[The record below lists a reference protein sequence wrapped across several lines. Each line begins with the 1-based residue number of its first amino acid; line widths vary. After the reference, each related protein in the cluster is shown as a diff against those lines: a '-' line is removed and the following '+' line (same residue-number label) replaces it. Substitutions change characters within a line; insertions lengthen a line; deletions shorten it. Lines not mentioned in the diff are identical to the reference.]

1 MEIQEKQVGAVT
13 VLGPQGPLSQDDV
26 EPFEDHLSRALGRSY
41 RRLVV
46 DLAAVPFVD
55 SRGLEVL
62 VEATEDLADSGHA
75 LKLAGANELLREV
88 LDLTEL
94 TALFEHYEDV
104 HAAVRSF
111 L

>member
-1 MEIQEKQVGAVT
+1 MNIQEKQVGAVT
-13 VLGPQGPLSQDDV
+13 VLAPHGPLSHDDV
-26 EPFEDHLSRALGRSY
+26 EPFELRLTQALDRSF

-46 DLAAVPFVD
+46 DLTDVPFVD

-62 VEATEDLADSGHA
+62 VEVTEELADSGHA

-104 HAAVRSF
+104 NAAVRSF

>member
-1 MEIQEKQVGAVT
+1 MDIQEEQVGAVT
-13 VLGPQGPLSQDDV
+13 VVGPRGPLSQDDV
-26 EPFEDHLSRALGRSY
+26 EPFERHLTAALEKSF

-46 DLAAVPFVD
+46 DLSAVPFLD

-62 VEATEDLADSGHA
+62 VEATEVLADSGHA

-88 LDLTEL
+88 LDLTDL

-104 HAAVRSF
+104 HTAVRSF